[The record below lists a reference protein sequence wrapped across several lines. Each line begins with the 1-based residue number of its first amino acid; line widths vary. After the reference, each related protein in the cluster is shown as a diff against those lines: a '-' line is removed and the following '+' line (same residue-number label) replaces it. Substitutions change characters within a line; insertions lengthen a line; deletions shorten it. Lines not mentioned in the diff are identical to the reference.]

1 MIIGK
6 VGGTTVSG
14 GIGPRTYTANG
25 NTVTLNGARIN
36 FNSKS
41 ASASVPF
48 YDLVYY
54 GIPVYAWLIIA
65 ALVIIGVAM
74 FL

>member
-36 FNSKS
+36 FNPK
-41 ASASVPF
+41 SASVPF